1 MFDTK
6 IILIFLKNYYSYV
19 PWQNL
24 FYFFS
29 LTFRLKTDNYRTHVR
44 FMYVNHCNSCLLI
57 ISASISHSK
66 PLANAD
72 RTLSLSRSPHFA
84 PLYCSTSAK
93 TLSSFSSTPSDSS
106 ICAWYVQEPPT
117 VTPAELVSDR
127 AYALQS
133 YTGNAWAVDTVNN
146 LITIHRPNAS

>member
-1 MFDTK
+1 MFDTHPK
-6 IILIFLKNYYSYV
+6 LFLFFLYMKE
-19 PWQNL
+19 L
-24 FYFFS
+24 FFS
-29 LTFRLKTDNYRTHVR
+29 KFSSCTDFDRKRTIIVHTS

-93 TLSSFSSTPSDSS
+93 TPSSFSSTPSDSS
-106 ICAWYVQEPPT
+106 ICAWCVQEPPT

-127 AYALQS
+127 AYAFQS
-133 YTGNAWAVDTVNN
+133 YTS
-146 LITIHRPNAS
+146 RQRMSCRYRQ

>member
-1 MFDTK
+1 MKYLTSRILSNDVWHAPK
-6 IILIFLKNYYSYV
+6 IILLIFIIFLERTFVN
-19 PWQNL
+19 
-24 FYFFS
+24 FS
-29 LTFRLKTDNYRTHVR
+29 SCIDSDRKWTIIVRTS

-93 TLSSFSSTPSDSS
+93 TPSSFSSTPSDSS
-106 ICAWYVQEPPT
+106 ICAWCVQEPPT
-117 VTPAELVSDR
+117 VTPAELVSNR

-133 YTGNAWAVDTVNN
+133 YTDGQ
-146 LITIHRPNAS
+146 RMSCRYRQ